1 MSDVKYA
8 EYARF
13 NWTIVKGNTIAWRR
27 DSQSPYPYVTP
38 GICQAI
44 QVSVNRLALRPS
56 IYLSARDGG
65 MEGDE
70 VLDPLGTLVK
80 RVFRSKCQEIQ

>member
-1 MSDVKYA
+1 MSNMPSIQDPTVLLSK
-8 EYARF
+8 
-13 NWTIVKGNTIAWRR
+13 KNTTAWRYDSRSPSVR
-27 DSQSPYPYVTP
+27 DARESAKRFRLT
-38 GICQAI
+38 
-44 QVSVNRLALRPS
+44 VSVNRLALRPS